1 VISPARIALAVATAS
16 IVGAAIVAFVWLHGY
31 APLSGTTY
39 IVYGPGQRHL
49 GSVVEPERGSGG
61 KTVFFPRYRAGREF
75 WASFMLTNRGRLP
88 VKVDGAVV
96 TDPLFSGLRVVGL
109 RRSTIAALGVRE
121 RDTAP
126 FRPVKLGRGEDVLVI
141 VRYRMSCVHFSNG
154 VDVSTDRVAFRYRY
168 LGVFSR
174 TEVVTTPYAVTLR
187 CGAKLPPSSHPI
199 RTRPAPAPALRRS

>member
-1 VISPARIALAVATAS
+1 MTKVIDCDGRMADPERVLRLALAVAVSAL
-16 IVGAAIVAFVWLHGY
+16 AAIGIGAFVWLERY

-39 IVYGPGQRHL
+39 LAFGPGQTNL
-49 GSVVEPERGSGG
+49 GSIVDPENGSGG

-75 WASFMLTNRGRLP
+75 WAGFMLTNTGRLP
-88 VKVDGAVV
+88 VKVEGVV
-96 TDPLFSGLRVVGL
+96 TTDPDFYGLRIVGL
-109 RRSTIAALGVRE
+109 RRSTVDAVGFRE

-126 FRPVKLGRGEDVLVI
+126 FRPVELGHGQHVSVI

-154 VDVSTDRVAFRYRY
+154 ADVSADRVTFRYRY

-187 CGAKLPPSSHPI
+187 CGAKLPRSS
-199 RTRPAPAPALRRS
+199 RPV